1 MVNYGE
7 ISMLWVD
14 YTIEQAG
21 PHFKINGDW
30 DKEVMKKG
38 LFKPG
43 DVFIV
48 NEQGWLIKSNG
59 VPELFHK
66 YEQQGSEIECTNT
79 EQK

>member
-1 MVNYGE
+1 
-7 ISMLWVD
+7 MLWID
-14 YTIEQAG
+14 YTIEQSG
-21 PHFKINGDW
+21 PHFKIKGDW

-43 DVFIV
+43 DIFIV

-59 VPELFHK
+59 IPELFHSF
-66 YEQQGSEIECTNT
+66 EQQESKIECTNT